1 MIKFFY
7 LLLALPLAIFAT
19 SCDDDDKDVPN
30 VDLEASFNAAEFDGE
45 YYTVQGDV
53 FTVES
58 LKLIN
63 NSGKNGTLG
72 ATNYY
77 LDGRFIG
84 ATIVSP
90 YTCSIETSN
99 LSVGRHV
106 LGVSSDL
113 FVVDYPTNIIA
124 AQWVINIVESKDD
137 IPAGAV
143 FPVQPEEPG
152 QSDTS
157 AE

>member
-1 MIKFFY
+1 MKKFFY

-19 SCDDDDKDVPN
+19 SCNDDEKDVPN
-30 VDLEASFNAAEFDGE
+30 VDLEATFNAAQYEGE

-53 FTVES
+53 FTVEG

-72 ATNYY
+72 ATSYY
-77 LDGRFIG
+77 LDGLFVG
-84 ATIVSP
+84 TTVVEP
-90 YTCSIETSN
+90 FTCSFETSN
-99 LSVGRHV
+99 LPVGRHV
-106 LGVSSDL
+106 LGVSSNL

-124 AQWVINIVESKDD
+124 AQYVINIVASKDD

-143 FPVQPEEPG
+143 FPVQPEQPNP
-152 QSDTS
+152 DTP